1 MREIFPGVQHWTAFH
16 PAIQARVSSY
26 YVESSGVLIDPMV
39 PEEGLEAV
47 VGDGPLPQQVVL
59 TSGNHARDADRFADA
74 FGIPIRASVEG
85 KERLGDA
92 LEVEIYDSH
101 EEVAPGVQAIH
112 VGILSPDEYALHLTA
127 TEGAIALAD
136 GANHYAPTLA
146 FFPDELLGDDPE
158 EIKEGLKRRMLTL
171 LERDFDHLLFAHGDP
186 IIGRGKK
193 ALRDFATSPAGYAEW
208 GQAG

>member
-16 PAIQARVSSY
+16 PAIQAHVSSY

-92 LEVEIYDSH
+92 LDVEIYDSH

-171 LERDFDHLLFAHGDP
+171 LERDFEHLLFAHGEP
-186 IIGRGKK
+186 ITKHGKT
-193 ALRDFATSPAGYAEW
+193 ALRDFVTSPVGHEDF
-208 GQAG
+208 GQVL